1 MIDPKNMYRGRYS
14 DSCHD
19 CAVARDMHQFADYF
33 DGYVEVVYEWSEYHL
48 RFEYFGRVSEHLG
61 VAEVK
66 RRVLEYKEY
75 LDPDTY
81 VITDENG
88 VTAEVVIE

>member
-1 MIDPKNMYRGRYS
+1 
-14 DSCHD
+14 
-19 CAVARDMHQFADYF
+19 MHQFADYF

-81 VITDENG
+81 AITDENG
-88 VTAEVVIE
+88 VTADVVIE